1 MDAERARS
9 QGLQTNTKAKYTR
22 IFRIWKEFLGSIG
35 FCAATDPFLVH
46 LSPEHRT
53 RLIGAFAHAIRQAEF
68 SAHRDT
74 PLASATV
81 RDTIASLSA
90 TFVEHD
96 RPDPTINIHG
106 KTHRI
111 LRLQLSAYRHTDP
124 AVKHQRALTIDF
136 ILKLYFHQATPV
148 DVCLGPLAILAFFFA
163 MRSCEY
169 LTITGERRTKLLRV
183 QDLRF
188 FQDRTDITHDHTTN
202 HLADIICITFRDQ
215 KNGEKDEAI
224 TLSRTSD
231 PIMCPVCQGAC
242 IVNKILNIPG
252 TNTSSAINTYMSG
265 TQTYT
270 LKAETA
276 IKRVRTLATTLGR
289 DHLGYDPL
297 DIGLHSIRSAA
308 AMAMILSGVPNYMVM
323 LIGRWKSDA
332 FLIYIRKQV
341 AEFTKTVSQK
351 MITTTTFFHPPDNTP
366 AFTSRST
373 MAGRDAHATAHL
385 T

>member
-1 MDAERARS
+1 MDADRARS
-9 QGLQTNTKAKYTR
+9 QGLQANTTAKLNLV
-22 IFRIWKEFLGSIG
+22 FRIWTEFLASIG
-35 FCAATDPFLVH
+35 FCDVTDPFLAN
-46 LSPEHRT
+46 LSPEQRI
-53 RLIGAFAHAIRQAEF
+53 RLIGAFAHAVRQAEF
-68 SAHRDT
+68 STHRDT

-90 TFVEHD
+90 TFVEND
-96 RPDPTINIHG
+96 RPDPATNIHG

-111 LRLQLSAYRHTDP
+111 LRLQFSAYRHTDP
-124 AVKHQRALTIDF
+124 AVKHQRALTIEF
-136 ILKLYFHQATPV
+136 ILKLYFQHATPV
-148 DVCLGPLAILAFFFA
+148 DTCMGPLIILAFFFA

-169 LTITGERRTKLLRV
+169 LTINSEQRTKLLRI
-183 QDLRF
+183 QDIRF
-188 FQDRTDITHDHTTN
+188 FQERKDIAQNRATN

-215 KNGEKDEAI
+215 KNGEKDEMI
-224 TLSRTSD
+224 TLSRTTD
-231 PIMCPVCQGAC
+231 PIMCPVRQGAC
-242 IVNKILNIPG
+242 IVNRILAIPG
-252 TNTSSAINTYMSG
+252 QTADSTINTYQSG
-265 TQTYT
+265 NHTYT
-270 LKAETA
+270 LKSETA
-276 IKRVRTLATTLGR
+276 IKRVRKLATALGS
-289 DHLGYDPL
+289 DQLGHDPR

-341 AEFTKTVSQK
+341 AEFTKSVSQK
-351 MITTTTFFHPPDNTP
+351 MITTTTFFHPPANTI